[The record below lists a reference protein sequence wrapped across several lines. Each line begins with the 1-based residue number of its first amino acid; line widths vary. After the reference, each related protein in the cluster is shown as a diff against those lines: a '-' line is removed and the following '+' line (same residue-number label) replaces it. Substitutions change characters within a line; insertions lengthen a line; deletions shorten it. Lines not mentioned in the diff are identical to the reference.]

1 MHTPIG
7 VKPVAGSKEW
17 REAWQK
23 RAFAHISNG
32 YKYIC
37 LLYTSPS
44 PRDELNGISYA
55 VFCLKKKKKKKKNV
69 IVIKVKIDETK
80 KNIKKPKR

>member
-23 RAFAHISNG
+23 RAFAHISNC
-32 YKYIC
+32 YKHIYIAVP
-37 LLYTSPS
+37 YTQLTLP
-44 PRDELNGISYA
+44 
-55 VFCLKKKKKKKKNV
+55 
-69 IVIKVKIDETK
+69 TK
-80 KNIKKPKR
+80 A

>member
-32 YKYIC
+32 YKHIYIAINSPEIF
-37 LLYTSPS
+37 LLVCPPHQNLTLKEQVKLPECS
-44 PRDELNGISYA
+44 LSYS
-55 VFCLKKKKKKKKNV
+55 
-69 IVIKVKIDETK
+69 
-80 KNIKKPKR
+80 

>member
-32 YKYIC
+32 CKYIYIAIDSPEIF
-37 LLYTSPS
+37 LLVCSLI
-44 PRDELNGISYA
+44 RI
-55 VFCLKKKKKKKKNV
+55 
-69 IVIKVKIDETK
+69 
-80 KNIKKPKR
+80 

>member
-23 RAFAHISNG
+23 RAFAHISNC
-32 YKYIC
+32 YKHIYIAINSPEIF
-37 LLYTSPS
+37 LLVYFLI
-44 PRDELNGISYA
+44 RI
-55 VFCLKKKKKKKKNV
+55 
-69 IVIKVKIDETK
+69 
-80 KNIKKPKR
+80 

>member
-32 YKYIC
+32 YKHIYIAINSPEIF
-37 LLYTSPS
+37 LLVCSSSEFNTK
-44 PRDELNGISYA
+44 RAG
-55 VFCLKKKKKKKKNV
+55 K
-69 IVIKVKIDETK
+69 IV
-80 KNIKKPKR
+80 

>member
-23 RAFAHISNG
+23 RAF
-32 YKYIC
+32 
-37 LLYTSPS
+37 
-44 PRDELNGISYA
+44 
-55 VFCLKKKKKKKKNV
+55 
-69 IVIKVKIDETK
+69 
-80 KNIKKPKR
+80 

>member
-23 RAFAHISNG
+23 RAFAHISNC
-32 YKYIC
+32 YKHIYIAINSPEIF
-37 LLYTSPS
+37 LLVCPLI
-44 PRDELNGISYA
+44 RI
-55 VFCLKKKKKKKKNV
+55 
-69 IVIKVKIDETK
+69 
-80 KNIKKPKR
+80 

>member
-32 YKYIC
+32 YKYIYIAINSPEIF
-37 LLYTSPS
+37 LLVYPS
-44 PRDELNGISYA
+44 SEFNTKIAG
-55 VFCLKKKKKKKKNV
+55 K
-69 IVIKVKIDETK
+69 IV
-80 KNIKKPKR
+80 

>member
-23 RAFAHISNG
+23 RA
-32 YKYIC
+32 
-37 LLYTSPS
+37 
-44 PRDELNGISYA
+44 
-55 VFCLKKKKKKKKNV
+55 
-69 IVIKVKIDETK
+69 
-80 KNIKKPKR
+80 

>member
-32 YKYIC
+32 YKHIYIMY
-37 LLYTSPS
+37 LITI
-44 PRDELNGISYA
+44 DISSG
-55 VFCLKKKKKKKKNV
+55 FLPHKNLRLQEQG
-69 IVIKVKIDETK
+69 KIAK
-80 KNIKKPKR
+80 CSFSYL

>member
-32 YKYIC
+32 YKLFIC
-37 LLYTSPS
+37 LLYTSDAA
-44 PRDELNGISYA
+44 DE
-55 VFCLKKKKKKKKNV
+55 
-69 IVIKVKIDETK
+69 
-80 KNIKKPKR
+80 

>member
-23 RAFAHISNG
+23 LSNG
-32 YKYIC
+32 YKHIYIAINSPEIF
-37 LLYTSPS
+37 LLVCFLI
-44 PRDELNGISYA
+44 RI
-55 VFCLKKKKKKKKNV
+55 
-69 IVIKVKIDETK
+69 
-80 KNIKKPKR
+80 

>member
-32 YKYIC
+32 YKHIYIAINSPEIF
-37 LLYTSPS
+37 LLVCPPS
-44 PRDELNGISYA
+44 SEFNTKRAG
-55 VFCLKKKKKKKKNV
+55 K
-69 IVIKVKIDETK
+69 IV
-80 KNIKKPKR
+80 

>member
-32 YKYIC
+32 YKYIYIEIGSPKIF
-37 LLYTSPS
+37 LL
-44 PRDELNGISYA
+44 
-55 VFCLKKKKKKKKNV
+55 VFFP
-69 IVIKVKIDETK
+69 I
-80 KNIKKPKR
+80 

>member
-23 RAFAHISNG
+23 RAFAHIFNCYQYIYIASNSPN
-32 YKYIC
+32 II
-37 LLYTSPS
+37 LLVCS
-44 PRDELNGISYA
+44 L
-55 VFCLKKKKKKKKNV
+55 
-69 IVIKVKIDETK
+69 IKI
-80 KNIKKPKR
+80 

>member
-17 REAWQK
+17 WEEWQK

-32 YKYIC
+32 YKHIYIAIN
-37 LLYTSPS
+37 SP
-44 PRDELNGISYA
+44 EI
-55 VFCLKKKKKKKKNV
+55 FLKAFTTPQNLTLKE
-69 IVIKVKIDETK
+69 KVKLSECSFSYS
-80 KNIKKPKR
+80 

>member
-32 YKYIC
+32 YKHIY
-37 LLYTSPS
+37 
-44 PRDELNGISYA
+44 
-55 VFCLKKKKKKKKNV
+55 
-69 IVIKVKIDETK
+69 KIG
-80 KNIKKPKR
+80 RAHV

>member
-32 YKYIC
+32 YKYI
-37 LLYTSPS
+37 YIAINSP
-44 PRDELNGISYA
+44 EIFL
-55 VFCLKKKKKKKKNV
+55 
-69 IVIKVKIDETK
+69 
-80 KNIKKPKR
+80 

>member
-32 YKYIC
+32 YK
-37 LLYTSPS
+37 
-44 PRDELNGISYA
+44 N
-55 VFCLKKKKKKKKNV
+55 VFIGV
-69 IVIKVKIDETK
+69 SFTHQ
-80 KNIKKPKR
+80 

>member
-32 YKYIC
+32 YKHIYIAINSPEIF
-37 LLYTSPS
+37 LLALSNLTLKEQVKLSECS
-44 PRDELNGISYA
+44 LSYS
-55 VFCLKKKKKKKKNV
+55 
-69 IVIKVKIDETK
+69 
-80 KNIKKPKR
+80 

>member
-32 YKYIC
+32 YKYIYIAINSPEIF
-37 LLYTSPS
+37 LLVCPPS
-44 PRDELNGISYA
+44 EFNTKIAG
-55 VFCLKKKKKKKKNV
+55 K
-69 IVIKVKIDETK
+69 IV
-80 KNIKKPKR
+80 